1 MGGQAAA
8 TASGVTVSGIDLGR
22 LTSTVR
28 PQDDLYRHVNGNWL
42 DTTEIPADKP
52 VYGAFHELNDETEQ
66 RVREILEE
74 AAVSGAPVG
83 SDQRRI
89 GDLYADFLDEDA
101 AEQLGTQPIAAEL
114 ALVAGIDSREGLVKA
129 LGELQRGGL
138 SGAFGWWVDTDAKA
152 SDRYVVYLNQGGL
165 GLPDESY
172 YRDDQ
177 FAEICQKYVVH
188 VARMLALA
196 GVETAEDVARQ
207 VFALESTLA
216 AGHWDRV
223 TCRDAT
229 KSYNK
234 VDRAEL
240 ATLTSRF
247 DWDLWLAKVQ
257 GGNAPAP
264 DGDPLAKVVVRQP
277 SYLEAFNRALDE
289 VPLEDWKAWLTWRVV
304 HGTAPFLSKALVDE
318 NFAFYG
324 TTLSGT
330 PELRVR
336 WKRAVS
342 TVEGALGEAIGRL
355 FVERHFPPAAKERMV
370 ELVTNL
376 VAAYRERIT
385 TLDWMGEDTK
395 KRALTKLDKFTPKIG
410 YPDTWRDFSAL
421 HIERG
426 DLIGNLRRAAAF
438 ELDRELG
445 KLGKPVDRSEWFMT
459 PQTVNAYYNPGLNE
473 IVFPAAI
480 LQPPFFDLTADDA
493 VNYGGIG
500 AVIGHEIGHGFD
512 DQGSKYD
519 GDGNLVDWWTEEDR
533 ARFDERTQALIKQYD
548 VLEPE
553 QAPGHHVNGALTVG
567 ENIGDLGGLSIA
579 YVAYHI
585 ALGEATGPELDGL
598 TAAQRFFLGWGQCW
612 RTKSRDTEVVRRLA
626 IDPHSPPEFRCNAV
640 VRNIDAFHEAFSVRR
655 GDKLWLDPSERVR
668 IW

>member
-1 MGGQAAA
+1 MGDQQVADQGPSA
-8 TASGVTVSGIDLGR
+8 TSGIALER
-22 LTSTVR
+22 LTHGVR
-28 PQDDLYRHVNGNWL
+28 PQDDLYRHVNGSWL

-52 VYGAFHELNDETEQ
+52 VYGAFHELHDEAEL
-66 RVREILEE
+66 RVREIVEE
-74 AAVSGAPVG
+74 AAASDAPAD
-83 SDQRRI
+83 SDQRKI

-101 AEQLGTQPIAAEL
+101 VERLGTSPIAGEL
-114 ALVAGIDSREGLVKA
+114 AFVAAIDSREALVTA
-129 LGELQRGGL
+129 LGDLQRGGL

-152 SDRYVVYLNQGGL
+152 SDRYIVYLQQGGL

-172 YRDDQ
+172 YREDT
-177 FAEICQKYVVH
+177 FAEIREKYVDH
-188 VARMLALA
+188 IGRMLALG
-196 GVETAEDVARQ
+196 GVEGAEDVAQR
-207 VFALESTLA
+207 VFALERTLA

-223 TCRDAT
+223 TSRDAT
-229 KSYNK
+229 KAYNK
-234 VDRAEL
+234 LDQAAL
-240 ATLTSRF
+240 AALTPGF
-247 DWDLWLAKVQ
+247 DWERWLTGVR
-257 GGNAPAP
+257 GGT
-264 DGDPLAKVVVRQP
+264 GDAAVLAEVVVRQP
-277 SYLEAFNRALDE
+277 SYLEAFARALDE

-304 HGTAPFLSKALVDE
+304 HGTAPFLSTAFVDE

-324 TTLSGT
+324 TVLSGT
-330 PELRVR
+330 PELRAR

-342 TVEGALGEAIGRL
+342 TVEGALGEAVGRL

-370 ELVTNL
+370 ELVANL
-376 VAAYRERIT
+376 IQAYTERIT
-385 TLDWMGEDTK
+385 ALDWMGEDTK
-395 KRALTKLDKFTPKIG
+395 TRALAKLERFTPKIG
-410 YPDTWRDFSAL
+410 YPDSWRDYSAL
-421 HIERG
+421 RIERG
-426 DLIGNLRRAAAF
+426 DLVGNLRRAAAF

-480 LQPPFFDLTADDA
+480 LQPPFFDPGADDA

-519 GDGNLVDWWTEEDR
+519 GDGNLVDWWTEQDR

-548 VLEPE
+548 VLEPA

-579 YVAYHI
+579 YVAYRI
-585 ALGEATGPELDGL
+585 ALGGADGPVLDGL
-598 TAAQRFFLGWGQCW
+598 TAAQRFFLGWAQCW
-612 RTKSRDTEVVRRLA
+612 RTKARDAEVAKRLA
-626 IDPHSPPEFRCNAV
+626 VDPHSPPEFRCNAV
-640 VRNIDAFHEAFSVRR
+640 VRNIDAFHEAFGLAE
-655 GDKLWLDPSERVR
+655 GDGLWLDPSERVR

>member
-1 MGGQAAA
+1 MGDQQVADQAPTA
-8 TASGVTVSGIDLGR
+8 TSGIDLER
-22 LTSTVR
+22 LTPGVR
-28 PQDDLYRHVNGNWL
+28 AQDDLYRHVNGSWL

-52 VYGAFHELNDETEQ
+52 VYGAFHELHDEAEL

-74 AAVSGAPVG
+74 AAASDAPAG

-89 GDLYADFLDEDA
+89 GDLYADFLDEQA
-101 AEQLGTQPIAAEL
+101 AERLGARPIEDEL
-114 ALVAGIDSREGLVKA
+114 ALVAAIDGREALVTA
-129 LGELQRGGL
+129 LGALQRGGL

-152 SDRYVVYLNQGGL
+152 SDRYVVYLQQGGL

-172 YRDDQ
+172 YREDT
-177 FAEICQKYVVH
+177 FAEIREKYIGH
-188 VARMLALA
+188 LGRMLALA
-196 GVETAEDVARQ
+196 GVEGVEDVARR
-207 VFALESTLA
+207 VFALETTLA

-223 TCRDAT
+223 TSRDAT

-234 VDRAEL
+234 LDRAALGAL
-240 ATLTSRF
+240 APGF
-247 DWDLWLAKVQ
+247 DWDRWLTGVQ
-257 GGNAPAP
+257 GGT
-264 DGDPLAKVVVRQP
+264 GDLAVLAEVVVRQP
-277 SYLEAFNRALDE
+277 GYLEAFAQALDD
-289 VPLEDWKAWLTWRVV
+289 VPLDDWKAWLTWRVV
-304 HGTAPFLSKALVDE
+304 HGSAAFLSKEFVDE

-324 TTLSGT
+324 TVLSGT
-330 PELRVR
+330 PELRAR

-342 TVEGALGEAIGRL
+342 TVEGALGEAVGRL

-370 ELVTNL
+370 ELVANL
-376 VAAYRERIT
+376 IEAYRERIT
-385 TLDWMGEDTK
+385 ALDWMGEDTK
-395 KRALTKLDKFTPKIG
+395 ARALAKLEKFTPKIG
-410 YPDTWRDFSAL
+410 YPDSWRDYSTL

-426 DLIGNLRRAAAF
+426 DLVGNVRRAAAF

-480 LQPPFFDLTADDA
+480 LQPPFFDLGADDA

-519 GDGNLVDWWTEEDR
+519 GDGNLVDWWTEDDR
-533 ARFDERTQALIKQYD
+533 SRFDERTQALIKQYD

-553 QAPGHHVNGALTVG
+553 QAPGQHVNGALTVG

-579 YVAYHI
+579 YVAYRI
-585 ALGEATGPELDGL
+585 ARGGADGPVLDGL
-598 TAAQRFFLGWGQCW
+598 TAAQRFFLGWAQCW
-612 RTKSRDTEVVRRLA
+612 RTKARDAEVAKRLA
-626 IDPHSPPEFRCNAV
+626 VDPHSPPEFRCNAV
-640 VRNIDAFHEAFSVRR
+640 VRNIDAFHEAFDIHE
-655 GDKLWLDPSERVR
+655 GDGLWLDPSERVR